1 MPGGTW
7 YERYHHLRLWFHNRV
22 RLGVSR
28 HHSCTKGHSCPC
40 GNRCR
45 KHRSRDVFKL
55 QPLKNDT
62 QTGVPVGVGTGG
74 TAGAI
79 MIYLSVA
86 LMVLTGP

>member
-1 MPGGTW
+1 
-7 YERYHHLRLWFHNRV
+7 
-22 RLGVSR
+22 
-28 HHSCTKGHSCPC
+28 
-40 GNRCR
+40 
-45 KHRSRDVFKL
+45 VFKL